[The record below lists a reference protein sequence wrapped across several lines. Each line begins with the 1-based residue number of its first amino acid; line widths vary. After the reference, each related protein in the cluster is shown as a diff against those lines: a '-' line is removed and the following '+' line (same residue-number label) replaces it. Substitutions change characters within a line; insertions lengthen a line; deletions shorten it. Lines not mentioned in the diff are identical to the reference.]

1 MLGLNFKGSWRQYQK
16 QVLDR
21 FQDYQADGHVHLVAA
36 PGSGKTTIGIE
47 LIARFGNPALILVPT
62 VTIREQWVDRIQTA
76 FLEDGQRLSDL
87 VSQNLKEMKALT
99 IVTYQTFPPFIAQV
113 VAFVQ
118 TKSRNFLSS

>member
-76 FLEDGQRLSDL
+76 FLEDGQRPRFPKLKGDEGINDCDLSGF
-87 VSQNLKEMKALT
+87 S
-99 IVTYQTFPPFIAQV
+99 
-113 VAFVQ
+113 
-118 TKSRNFLSS
+118 

>member
-47 LIARFGNPALILVPT
+47 LIARFGKPSPC
-62 VTIREQWVDRIQTA
+62 
-76 FLEDGQRLSDL
+76 FSSDCHH
-87 VSQNLKEMKALT
+87 
-99 IVTYQTFPPFIAQV
+99 
-113 VAFVQ
+113 
-118 TKSRNFLSS
+118 SRTMGR

>member
-47 LIARFGNPALILVPT
+47 LIARF
-62 VTIREQWVDRIQTA
+62 
-76 FLEDGQRLSDL
+76 
-87 VSQNLKEMKALT
+87 
-99 IVTYQTFPPFIAQV
+99 
-113 VAFVQ
+113 
-118 TKSRNFLSS
+118 